1 MSGTPELIDLSTVSD
16 EIEESPEPA
25 YNRRLPQ
32 PVPSPV
38 PPLPV
43 DSSTG
48 SSEVEFIGSRPI
60 SQNVE
65 IANLNNRSQ
74 APASSTFQPFVHG
87 MNHLR
92 DLLAASTSFINPSGR
107 HGPARAGTSRFNQ
120 DRNHV
125 LEEEHVQWIARAVG
139 NQHRG
144 QPPQRRLPDLI
155 MQAPNL
161 EEDFDGIAFD
171 YAQPAFALGDIID
184 GGVGSSTPDRRPSP
198 PYKPPPAAA
207 EGFTRKIEE
216 DDEVVCVNCG
226 DELGAGEGE
235 VKRQVWVAKQCGHV
249 WQLSVR
255 IDDVQANLVV
265 AGILR

>member
-1 MSGTPELIDLSTVSD
+1 MSGTPELIDLSTISD
-16 EIEESPEPA
+16 EVEETAEPA
-25 YNRRLPQ
+25 YNRRLP
-32 PVPSPV
+32 PPMR
-38 PPLPV
+38 PLPV
-43 DSSTG
+43 ESSGG

-60 SQNVE
+60 PHTAE
-65 IANLNNRSQ
+65 TANLSHRPQ
-74 APASSTFQPFVHG
+74 AAASSTFQPFVHG

-92 DLLAASTSFINPSGR
+92 DLLAASTSFMNASGR
-107 HGPARAGTSRFNQ
+107 HGSARAGTSRVNQ
-120 DRNHV
+120 NRHHI

-144 QPPQRRLPDLI
+144 QAAQRRLPDLI

-161 EEDFDGIAFD
+161 DEEIDGIAFD
-171 YAQPAFALGDIID
+171 YAQPAFALGGIID
-184 GGVGSSTPDRRPSP
+184 GTAGSSTPDRRPSP

-207 EGFTRKIEE
+207 KGFTRRIEE

-249 WQLSVR
+249 WHR
-255 IDDVQANLVV
+255 FRPD
-265 AGILR
+265 